1 MKIVFWCFLLVMLS
15 LLPGVMLFFGNE
27 FLRRPGAINGGYGY
41 RTKRS
46 MASQEAW
53 DFAHHTCGKLW
64 KKLGRW
70 MLPLSFLAMLPALGF
85 SVEGMGIWCLG
96 LMGIQLVVMLGTI
109 VPVERALKQN
119 FD

>member
-53 DFAHHTCGKLW
+53 DFAITPVGSY
-64 KKLGRW
+64 GRSW
-70 MLPLSFLAMLPALGF
+70 GAGCCP
-85 SVEGMGIWCLG
+85 
-96 LMGIQLVVMLGTI
+96 
-109 VPVERALKQN
+109 
-119 FD
+119 